1 MPEPATGGTPF
12 QARELLVRGLSAVV
26 LGAITLLAT
35 WSGPIPFAILAAC
48 VSSVLVWE
56 WGRLTRRIGI
66 DAAAAAGGLSILAAI
81 VLMLTGQ
88 PALALA
94 MLALGAGV
102 TLLVGGRQGGLLEA
116 VGVLYAGLP
125 SLALVW
131 LRLAPHGW
139 EAVLLLLL
147 IVWATDT
154 GAFVSGRLLG
164 GPRLWTSVSPNKT
177 WTGLLGGVASAGLIA
192 WVTAQLMASPL
203 PGRVAALAIV
213 LAVLSQVGDL
223 FESALKRAHGVK
235 DTSALIPGHGGF
247 MDRLDGLIFAA
258 VGAALFALVA
268 DRGNPGAALLGL

>member
-1 MPEPATGGTPF
+1 MPEPATGRMPF

-26 LGAITLLAT
+26 LGVITLLAT

-66 DAAAAAGGLSILAAI
+66 DAAAATGGLSILAAI

-125 SLALVW
+125 ALAMVW
-131 LRLAPHGW
+131 LRSAPHGW

>member
-1 MPEPATGGTPF
+1 M
-12 QARELLVRGLSAVV
+12 